1 MKAAVFSDTHANI
14 ALMLQAARESG
25 ADVFIHLG
33 DHDRDAEALRREFPD
48 KPLYVVAGNCD
59 PGSRAPL
66 AEVVPLGDVKIYICH
81 GHQYGVDYGDVS
93 RLVYAAQE
101 RGCRLALY
109 GHTHRPDRQ
118 EIGGV
123 QVLNP
128 GTAGKGRQRSW
139 ALVEVFPNGGV
150 ACEIRYFDTI

>member
-1 MKAAVFSDTHANI
+1 MKAAVFSDTHANT
-14 ALMLQAARESG
+14 ALMLQAARDCR
-25 ADVFIHLG
+25 ADLLIHLG

-48 KPLYVVAGNCD
+48 TPLYVVAGNCD
-59 PGSRAPL
+59 PYSAAPL
-66 AEVVPLGDVKIYICH
+66 AAVVPLGGVGVYLCH

-101 RGCRLALY
+101 RGCSLALY
-109 GHTHRPDRQ
+109 GHTHRADRQ

-128 GTAGKGRQRSW
+128 GSAGKGRVRSW
-139 ALVEVFPNGGV
+139 ATVEVFPNGGL
-150 ACEIRYFDTI
+150 ACEIHYFD

>member
-14 ALMLQAARESG
+14 ALMLQAARESR
-25 ADVFIHLG
+25 ADLFIHLG
-33 DHDRDAEALRREFPD
+33 DHDRDAEALRREFPGT
-48 KPLYVVAGNCD
+48 PLYVVAGNCD

-66 AEVVPLGDVKIYICH
+66 AAVVPLGDVKIYICH

-101 RGCRLALY
+101 RGCQLALY
-109 GHTHRPDRQ
+109 GHTHLPDRQ
-118 EIGGV
+118 EVGGV

-128 GTAGKGRQRSW
+128 GTAGKGRRRSW
-139 ALVEVFPNGGV
+139 ATVEVFPNGGI
-150 ACEIRYFDTI
+150 ACEVHYFDTI